1 MAQCPGQIRP
11 VLSTKICRFFIFY
24 FNALNFIHKSTNL
37 PHFSR
42 KTRTAKIMT
51 PNLQNR
57 RNHRANKSNSFKYN
71 FKNV

>member
-1 MAQCPGQIRP
+1 MRYGVQ
-11 VLSTKICRFFIFY
+11 VKFDLCRLLKFAAFLFSI

-51 PNLQNR
+51 PNLQDR
-57 RNHRANKSNSFKYN
+57 PTIE
-71 FKNV
+71 